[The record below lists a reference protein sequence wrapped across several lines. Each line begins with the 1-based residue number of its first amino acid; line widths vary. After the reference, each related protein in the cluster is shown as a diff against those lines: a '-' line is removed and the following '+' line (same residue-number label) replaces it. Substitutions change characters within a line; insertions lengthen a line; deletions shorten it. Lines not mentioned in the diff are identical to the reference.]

1 MACAS
6 QDDLAFLS
14 GGKLVAHLATT
25 CRRADFEAAAHVLA
39 ERDRKFAE
47 DEAALKAVLADLDA
61 ARAREREVAEAR
73 SKLEAA
79 LTEADILRKKCEVAL
94 DARRL
99 DNAKEMALLLGAAT
113 PDTIYQDEPRG
124 EANKGE
130 VNSPDIIGLNG
141 LGCCPA
147 EEGEMLERQE
157 RGEGGGVEH
166 GGGRGGARTERQ
178 KAAEEGETRW
188 RSLSELC
195 AAQDGQGE
203 GSSKKAVE
211 KNRGMSLGYAEKL
224 SYREDLGSVGM
235 PEMFDSPKLLQG
247 KIEELAI
254 MVQKS
259 KHFVVFTGAG
269 ISTSSGIPDFRGPKG
284 VWTLQ
289 RAGKGV
295 PDASLPFH
303 RAAPT
308 LTHMALVE
316 LERVG
321 LLKFVIS
328 QNVDSLH
335 LRSGFPREKLAEL
348 HGNSFKE
355 ICPSCKTE
363 YLRDFEIETIGL
375 KDTPR
380 RCTDKNCGARLKDT
394 VLDWEDALPPEE
406 MNSAEEQ
413 CRAADLVLC
422 LGTSLQITPA
432 CNMPLMSIKN
442 GGKVAIVN
450 LQATPKDKKASL
462 VIHGLVDK
470 VIAGVMCILN
480 LRIPPYIRID
490 FIQLLLRHT
499 VKKKCVRW
507 TLRVTSIHGV
517 RAPLSFLQSIEVSFP
532 ERPDMKP
539 VVLMEQPFSLQRETS
554 MTSKFFMLLTL
565 NFSDGCGCSSSSIEC
580 YVNFQNQKESFVRD
594 RGLVLQELKCTAE
607 RQCCAGQQSILER
620 ESLPRA
626 ETSRHAFVTNIVRY
640 DSEDSEDLKGAE
652 PKGSCMDSSSNLT
665 KRHMEGPSGCSV
677 TQKKLKS

>member
-1 MACAS
+1 MPSEDELALLS
-6 QDDLAFLS
+6 SGDL
-14 GGKLVAHLATT
+14 VVYLANT
-25 CRRADFEAAAHVLA
+25 CRRADFEAVARIFD
-39 ERDRKFAE
+39 ERDRKFAK
-47 DEAALKAVLADLDA
+47 DEATLKAVLADLNA
-61 ARAREREVAEAR
+61 LTAREREVAEAK

-79 LTEADILRKKCEVAL
+79 RMEADILWKKYEATL

-99 DNAKEMALLLGAAT
+99 GNAKEMTLLLRVAA
-113 PDTIYQDEPRG
+113 PDAVHRG
-124 EANKGE
+124 ESRVVEASTARRKAA
-130 VNSPDIIGLNG
+130 D
-141 LGCCPA
+141 
-147 EEGEMLERQE
+147 EGEARRRVVMDIL
-157 RGEGGGVEH
+157 GELGSSHV
-166 GGGRGGARTERQ
+166 
-178 KAAEEGETRW
+178 
-188 RSLSELC
+188 
-195 AAQDGQGE
+195 GQGE
-203 GSSKKAVE
+203 GSNKKAAAGSKKLGKGQE
-211 KNRGMSLGYAEKL
+211 MSLGYAEKL
-224 SYREDLGSVGM
+224 SYREELGTVGM

-247 KIEELAI
+247 KIEELAF

-259 KHFVVFTGAG
+259 KHLVVFTGAG

-316 LERVG
+316 MERAG

-335 LRSGFPREKLAEL
+335 LRSGFPREKLSEL

-355 ICPSCKTE
+355 ICPCCKKE

-394 VLDWEDALPPEE
+394 VLDWEDALPLEE
-406 MNSAEEQ
+406 MNSAEEH

-432 CNMPLMSIKN
+432 CNMPLLSIKN

-470 VIAGVMCILN
+470 VISGVMFILN
-480 LRIPPYIRID
+480 LRIPPYIRMD

-517 RAPLSFLQSIEVSFP
+517 RAPLSFLRSIEVSFP

-554 MTSKFFMLLTL
+554 MASKFFMLLTL

-580 YVNFQNQKESFVRD
+580 HVNFEKQKESFVRD
-594 RGLVLQELKCTAE
+594 RSLVLHELKCSAE
-607 RQCCAGQQSILER
+607 RQCRAGQQAILGR
-620 ESLPRA
+620 ECLPRA
-626 ETSRHAFVTNIVRY
+626 ETSTHAFVTNVVRY
-640 DSEDSEDLKGAE
+640 DAEDLKVAE
-652 PKGSCMDSSSNLT
+652 PKGARLDSSSSNLA
-665 KRHMEGPSGCSV
+665 KRHVEGPSAYLAWP
-677 TQKKLKS
+677 KKLKS

>member
-1 MACAS
+1 MSDLDGTDLYVPDCVWERRGGGGMECDGVRRFTMAARRN
-6 QDDLAFLS
+6 AA
-14 GGKLVAHLATT
+14 VAGEVR
-25 CRRADFEAAAHVLA
+25 RRAAF
-39 ERDRKFAE
+39 
-47 DEAALKAVLADLDA
+47 AVL
-61 ARAREREVAEAR
+61 E
-73 SKLEAA
+73 
-79 LTEADILRKKCEVAL
+79 
-94 DARRL
+94 
-99 DNAKEMALLLGAAT
+99 EMG
-113 PDTIYQDEPRG
+113 
-124 EANKGE
+124 
-130 VNSPDIIGLNG
+130 
-141 LGCCPA
+141 PA
-147 EEGEMLERQE
+147 QL
-157 RGEGGGVEH
+157 
-166 GGGRGGARTERQ
+166 
-178 KAAEEGETRW
+178 
-188 RSLSELC
+188 
-195 AAQDGQGE
+195 GQGE
-203 GSSKKAVE
+203 GSNKTATGLEKLKKSRE
-211 KNRGMSLGYAEKL
+211 MSLGYAEKL
-224 SYREDLGSVGM
+224 SYREDVGTVGM
-235 PEMFDSPKLLQG
+235 PEKFDSPKLLQG
-247 KIEELAI
+247 KIEELAV

-259 KHFVVFTGAG
+259 KHLVVFTGAG

-284 VWTLQ
+284 VWTMQ

-316 LERVG
+316 LERAG

-335 LRSGFPREKLAEL
+335 LRSGFPREKLSEL

-355 ICPSCKTE
+355 VCPCCKTE

-380 RCTDKNCGARLKDT
+380 RCADKNCGARLKDT

-406 MNSAEEQ
+406 MYSAEEQ
-413 CRAADLVLC
+413 CRTADLVLC

-432 CNMPLMSIKN
+432 CNMPLLSIKN

-470 VIAGVMCILN
+470 VIAGVMYILS

-507 TLRVTSIHGV
+507 TLRVTSVHGM
-517 RAPLSFLQSIEVSFP
+517 RAPLSFLRSIEVSFP
-532 ERPDMKP
+532 DRSDMKP

-554 MTSKFFMLLTL
+554 MTSIFSMLLTL
-565 NFSDGCGCSSSSIEC
+565 NFSDGYGCSSSSVEC
-580 YVNFQNQKESFVRD
+580 HVNFQKQKESFVRD
-594 RGLVLQELKCTAE
+594 RILVLQEMKCTAE
-607 RQCCAGQQSILER
+607 RQSRAGQQSILER

-626 ETSRHAFVTNIVRY
+626 ETSIHAFVTNIVRY
-640 DSEDSEDLKGAE
+640 DAEDLKVAD
-652 PKGSCMDSSSNLT
+652 PKGNWINSSSSTSNNLT
-665 KRHMEGPSGCSV
+665 KRLVKGASGYPAPA
-677 TQKKLKS
+677 KKLKC

>member
-1 MACAS
+1 MVMHLSGNVNYLCRYWVQVQLPPRRATRVPSAARWRACPPAS
-6 QDDLAFLS
+6 LVFLAFVS
-14 GGKLVAHLATT
+14 SPTT
-25 CRRADFEAAAHVLA
+25 AAALP
-39 ERDRKFAE
+39 
-47 DEAALKAVLADLDA
+47 
-61 ARAREREVAEAR
+61 
-73 SKLEAA
+73 
-79 LTEADILRKKCEVAL
+79 
-94 DARRL
+94 ARRL
-99 DNAKEMALLLGAAT
+99 QLSTLSPRRALVTSHPAPRLLRC
-113 PDTIYQDEPRG
+113 RG
-124 EANKGE
+124 
-130 VNSPDIIGLNG
+130 GLN
-141 LGCCPA
+141 
-147 EEGEMLERQE
+147 
-157 RGEGGGVEH
+157 
-166 GGGRGGARTERQ
+166 
-178 KAAEEGETRW
+178 W
-188 RSLSELC
+188 RSGHRFRRSN
-195 AAQDGQGE
+195 
-203 GSSKKAVE
+203 KKAVE
-211 KNRGMSLGYAEKL
+211 KNQGMSLGYAEKL

-259 KHFVVFTGAG
+259 KHLVVFTGAG

-316 LERVG
+316 LERAG

-355 ICPSCKTE
+355 TCPCCKTE

-517 RAPLSFLQSIEVSFP
+517 RAPLPFLQSIEVSFP

-580 YVNFQNQKESFVRD
+580 HVNFQNQKESFVRD
-594 RGLVLQELKCTAE
+594 RSLVLQELKCSAE
-607 RQCCAGQQSILER
+607 RQCRSGQQSILKR

-626 ETSRHAFVTNIVRY
+626 ETSTHAFVTNVVRY
-640 DSEDSEDLKGAE
+640 DAEDVKVVE
-652 PKGSCMDSSSNLT
+652 PKGTWMDSSSSNLT
-665 KRHMEGPSGCSV
+665 KRHMEGPSGYSAS
-677 TQKKLKS
+677 QKKLKS

>member
-1 MACAS
+1 
-6 QDDLAFLS
+6 
-14 GGKLVAHLATT
+14 
-25 CRRADFEAAAHVLA
+25 
-39 ERDRKFAE
+39 
-47 DEAALKAVLADLDA
+47 
-61 ARAREREVAEAR
+61 
-73 SKLEAA
+73 
-79 LTEADILRKKCEVAL
+79 
-94 DARRL
+94 
-99 DNAKEMALLLGAAT
+99 
-113 PDTIYQDEPRG
+113 
-124 EANKGE
+124 
-130 VNSPDIIGLNG
+130 
-141 LGCCPA
+141 
-147 EEGEMLERQE
+147 
-157 RGEGGGVEH
+157 
-166 GGGRGGARTERQ
+166 
-178 KAAEEGETRW
+178 
-188 RSLSELC
+188 
-195 AAQDGQGE
+195 
-203 GSSKKAVE
+203 
-211 KNRGMSLGYAEKL
+211 MSLGYAEKL
-224 SYREDLGSVGM
+224 SYREDVGTVGM
-235 PEMFDSPKLLQG
+235 PEKFDSPKLLQG
-247 KIEELAI
+247 KIEELAV

-259 KHFVVFTGAG
+259 KHLVVFTGAG

-316 LERVG
+316 LERAG

-355 ICPSCKTE
+355 VCPCCKTE

-413 CRAADLVLC
+413 CRTADLVLC

-432 CNMPLMSIKN
+432 CNMPLLSIKN

-462 VIHGLVDK
+462 VIHGFVDK
-470 VIAGVMCILN
+470 VIAGVMCILS
-480 LRIPPYIRID
+480 LRIPPYIRTD

-507 TLRVTSIHGV
+507 TLRVTSVHGM
-517 RAPLSFLQSIEVSFP
+517 RAPLSFLRSIEVSFP
-532 ERPDMKP
+532 DRSDMKP

-554 MTSKFFMLLTL
+554 MTSIFSMLLTL

-580 YVNFQNQKESFVRD
+580 HVNFQKQKESFVRD
-594 RGLVLQELKCTAE
+594 RSLVLQELKCTAE
-607 RQCCAGQQSILER
+607 RQSHAGQQSILER

-626 ETSRHAFVTNIVRY
+626 ETSIYAFVTNIIRY
-640 DSEDSEDLKGAE
+640 DAADLKVAD
-652 PKGSCMDSSSNLT
+652 PKGSWMNSGSSTSSNLA
-665 KRHMEGPSGCSV
+665 KRLVEGASGYSAS
-677 TQKKLKS
+677 TKKLKC

>member
-1 MACAS
+1 MASVS
-6 QDDLAFLS
+6 QDELALLS
-14 GGKLVAHLATT
+14 GRELVAHLANS
-25 CRRADFEAAAHVLA
+25 CHRADFEAVARVLDA
-39 ERDRKFAE
+39 RDRKLAK
-47 DEAALKAVLADLDA
+47 DKAALKAVLADLDA
-61 ARAREREVAEAR
+61 ARAQEREVAEAK
-73 SKLEAA
+73 SKLEA
-79 LTEADILRKKCEVAL
+79 TILRKKYKAALDSRRRPLDSAKEVAHLLGGSVRRDESRVEEANEGEVEDL
-94 DARRL
+94 DDTDLYVPDCVWESGGGGMECDGVRRGTMAARR
-99 DNAKEMALLLGAAT
+99 NAAVA
-113 PDTIYQDEPRG
+113 G
-124 EANKGE
+124 EARRRAAVAVLEEMG
-130 VNSPDIIGLNG
+130 PAQ
-141 LGCCPA
+141 LG
-147 EEGEMLERQE
+147 
-157 RGEGGGVEH
+157 RGEGKTATGLEN
-166 GGGRGGARTERQ
+166 
-178 KAAEEGETRW
+178 
-188 RSLSELC
+188 L
-195 AAQDGQGE
+195 
-203 GSSKKAVE
+203 KKSRE
-211 KNRGMSLGYAEKL
+211 MSLGYAEKL
-224 SYREDLGSVGM
+224 SYREDVGTVGM
-235 PEMFDSPKLLQG
+235 PEKFDSPKLLQG
-247 KIEELAI
+247 KIEELAV

-259 KHFVVFTGAG
+259 KHLVVFTGAG

-316 LERVG
+316 LERAG

-355 ICPSCKTE
+355 VCPCCKME

-413 CRAADLVLC
+413 CRTADLVLC

-432 CNMPLMSIKN
+432 CNMPLLSIKN

-470 VIAGVMCILN
+470 VIAGVMCILS
-480 LRIPPYIRID
+480 LRIPPYIRTD

-507 TLRVTSIHGV
+507 TLRVTSVHGM
-517 RAPLSFLQSIEVSFP
+517 RAPLSFLRSIEVSFP
-532 ERPDMKP
+532 DRSDMKP

-554 MTSKFFMLLTL
+554 MTSIFSMLLTL

-580 YVNFQNQKESFVRD
+580 HVNFQKQKESFVRD
-594 RGLVLQELKCTAE
+594 RSLVLQELKCTAE
-607 RQCCAGQQSILER
+607 RQSRAGQQSILER

-626 ETSRHAFVTNIVRY
+626 ETSIYAFVTNIIRY
-640 DSEDSEDLKGAE
+640 DAADLKVAD
-652 PKGSCMDSSSNLT
+652 PKGSWMNSGSSTSSNLA
-665 KRHMEGPSGCSV
+665 KRLVEGASGYSAS
-677 TQKKLKS
+677 TKKLKC